1 MSTKCRP
8 RREEPAMNKTHFN
21 FQLRKNR
28 INPNGY
34 SPIYFYANVNG
45 EKKYYSINHAVPE
58 NSWNQLKQEVKPN
71 FADYQII
78 NNDIAL
84 YRSKAEKIRFAA
96 DQEDE
101 EISMFQFEKIFS
113 SGIKDLKDIFTFIE
127 IDIKEFGNTYAR
139 DTIKMYESQSRK
151 LKKFREKLYFNEIT
165 PLFWKQYDSYL
176 INLGNNGNTR
186 WKAYRTIK
194 TFINKAIENGI
205 LKNDPLRGVKVRKP
219 EGNRMYLS
227 QEEVKKLE
235 KIYSGYLTKELKH
248 VLHYFLFSCYTGLR
262 FSDVKNLKFS
272 NIYTENNQTYISIV
286 QKKTTGAM
294 TLPLGK
300 KALSYMPE
308 FGLPTQP
315 VFDVYSNQA
324 TNRLLKDIMKLAG
337 IHKSISF
344 HCARHTF
351 ATIALELSG
360 DIASVSKLCGHTKI
374 STTQIYA
381 KVLESSKRN
390 VIGLMDMM

>member
-1 MSTKCRP
+1 MDRGN
-8 RREEPAMNKTHFN
+8 AAG
-21 FQLRKNR
+21 L
-28 INPNGY
+28 Y
-34 SPIYFYANVNG
+34 PIYFNATING
-45 EKKYYSINHAVPE
+45 EIKHFTLKRSVPSDAWDE
-58 NSWNQLKQEVKPN
+58 LRQEVRSSYP
-71 FADYQII
+71 DYQII

-84 YRSKAEKIRFAA
+84 YRAKAEKMRMVA
-96 DQEDE
+96 DMEDE
-101 EISMFQFEKIFS
+101 IMSLFQFEKQFRT
-113 SGIKDLKDIFTFIE
+113 GIKDLKDIYSFIE
-127 IDIKEFGNTYAR
+127 DDIREFGNTYAR

-151 LKKFREKLYFNEIT
+151 LKRFIEKLYFNDIT

-176 INLGNNGNTR
+176 IKLGNNGNTR

-194 TFINKAIENGI
+194 TFINKAIENGV

-235 KIYSGYLTKELKH
+235 KIYSGYLTNDLNH

-272 NIYTENNQTYISIV
+272 NIYKENDQTYISFV

-300 KALSYMPE
+300 KALGYIPE
-308 FGLPTQP
+308 SGLPAEP
-315 VFDVYSNQA
+315 VFDVYCNQS

-390 VIGLMDMM
+390 VIGLMDKM

>member
-1 MSTKCRP
+1 
-8 RREEPAMNKTHFN
+8 MNKTSFI
-21 FQLRKNR
+21 FQLRMDRAKE
-28 INPNGY
+28 GGLC
-34 SPIYFYANVNG
+34 PIYLNATVNG
-45 EKKYYSINHAVPE
+45 SRKYFTIKRSVPAE
-58 NSWNQLKQEVKPN
+58 AWDDRRQEVNSSFP
-71 FADYQII
+71 DYQVI

-84 YRSKAEKIRFAA
+84 YRAKAEKMRMVA
-96 DQEDE
+96 DMEDE
-101 EISMFQFEKIFS
+101 IMSLFQFEKMFR

-127 IDIKEFGNTYAR
+127 DDIREFGNTYAR

-151 LKKFREKLYFNEIT
+151 LKRFSEKLYFNEIT

-176 INLGNNGNTR
+176 IKLGNNGNTR

-194 TFINKAIENGI
+194 TFINKAIENGV

-235 KIYSGYLTKELKH
+235 KIYTGYMTKDLKH

-272 NIYTENNQTYISIV
+272 NIYKEKDQTYISFV

-300 KALSYMPE
+300 KALSYIPAT
-308 FGLPTQP
+308 GLPTNP
-315 VFDVYSNQA
+315 VFEVYCNQS
-324 TNRLLKDIMKLAG
+324 TNRLLKNIMKLAG

-390 VIGLMDMM
+390 VIGLMDKM